1 MPSCKHP
8 LKGWIIGKTAQGKD
22 QYLITSY
29 ETDHVELQRGKWM
42 AVPDK
47 RISPYAEAVRYTS
60 REIPCGQCYACRLQY
75 SREWADR
82 CMMEMQYH
90 DESWF
95 LTLTYDDEHLPIVHG
110 FDKETGEVFDFMSLQ
125 KKDLQDFNKRLRS
138 QLFRDYKKAHPGGE
152 TPPRFRFYACGEYG
166 DRTYRPHF
174 HGIYFGLAIPDL
186 EFYRSDGRF
195 SYYTS
200 EYLKRIWQRGFVVVA
215 RACWETAAYCAR
227 YVMKKSKGMNKAV
240 YDDFG
245 IEPEFV
251 LMSRGGSSP
260 DGNNL
265 GGIGKRYFDE
275 HGKEMFE
282 YDRVYVDTGKDSKE
296 FVPPRYFKKLFDKV
310 DAAAASQKVQ
320 ERMAKATAKML
331 LKRGQTSQSY
341 LELLQTEEDALKR
354 KTSVLQRKEF

>member
-8 LKGWIIGKTAQGKD
+8 LKGWIIGETAKGKSD
-22 QYLITSY
+22 YMITSY
-29 ETDHVELQRGKWM
+29 NVNHVELQGNTWKP
-42 AVPDK
+42 AFDK
-47 RISPYAEAVRYTS
+47 ALSSYAERAVFKFK
-60 REIPCGQCYACRLQY
+60 EIPCGQCYACRLQY

-82 CMMEMQYH
+82 CMMEMQDH
-90 DESWF
+90 KESWF

-110 FDKETGEVFDFMSLQ
+110 FDSETGEVFDFMSLQ

-138 QLFRDYKKAHPGGE
+138 QLFRDYKKENADGE

-174 HGIYFGLAIPDL
+174 HGIYFGLVIPDL
-186 EFYRSDGRF
+186 EFYKSDGRF

-215 RACWETAAYCAR
+215 QANWHTAAYCAR
-227 YVMKKSKGMNKAV
+227 YVMKKQKGMNKAV

-251 LMSRGGSSP
+251 LMSRRP
-260 DGNNL
+260 
-265 GGIGKRYFDE
+265 GIARKFFDE
-275 HGKEMFE
+275 RAPDMFE
-282 YDRVYVDTGKDSKE
+282 YDKIFIDDGKDSKE
-296 FVPPRYFKKLFDKV
+296 FVPPRYFKKLFDQV

-320 ERMAKATAKML
+320 ERMARATAKML
-331 LKRGQTSQSY
+331 MKRGQTSQSY

-354 KTSVLQRKEF
+354 KTKVLQRKEF